1 MKKTK
6 KVVLIALSYV
16 LAIGLAIGGT
26 VAWLTSTDEDVNV
39 MTLGKV
45 KIDQLEYERVV
56 DEDGKWVSTGKVD
69 KYGYTADK
77 VQEYTQAKPL
87 LPAVFKDGD
96 IKWDDRNGSQDAS
109 GATSHQQSWGEIG
122 APGSNQLFDDSV
134 RNVQDKFVFVKNTG
148 KSDAYVRTWF
158 AFEQGGVAAED
169 FSDVIM
175 TNTNADHWSWETV
188 ATDVEIDGNT
198 YVVKCATYLGPKSNP
213 TGILAPD
220 ATTYASLL
228 QVYMRPEATN
238 EDVDAIDGN
247 ANGTYDI
254 LVFSQA
260 VQTDGFDAAEEAL
273 DAAFGDAS
281 VATHPWADGHV
292 ALSSVDTSEDFAAAV
307 TADKKTIVVNLEGD
321 VTYDVAAWDKNAMGS
336 ENTETIVINGNG
348 HTITF
353 NQKDSDWNNVTTNG
367 AKLVINN
374 ANITSSG
381 YNNGPWNRHDLN
393 FACDVEL
400 NNVKSDKAIAL
411 KAAGTLNNVIIND
424 ANTSDTYALWIQPN
438 GQTVTLTGCTIDMLD
453 CTDGRGIKID
463 EQYVDAP
470 EKVTLVVNDTTFKTE
485 EKSAILVKSVAGAD
499 VIINNVDISGV
510 VADSTNAVWVDEASA
525 AYADL
530 VTVTGATKI
539 VEP

>member
-1 MKKTK
+1 MKIKRILLTTLAM
-6 KVVLIALSYV
+6 VLVAALSI
-16 LAIGLAIGGT
+16 AGT
-26 VAWLTSTDEDVNV
+26 VAYLTSKDEDINV
-39 MTLGKV
+39 MTMPG
-45 KIDQLEYERVV
+45 IEIAQHEYERVQNA
-56 DEDGKWVSTGKVD
+56 DGTYEMVTSA
-69 KYGYTADK
+69 KYGEGYK
-77 VQEYTQAKPL
+77 LQPFTQDKPL
-87 LPAVFKDGD
+87 YPMTGSITGWGTIVPFDQIEGASGSQAVFAGV
-96 IKWDDRNGSQDAS
+96 
-109 GATSHQQSWGEIG
+109 E
-122 APGSNQLFDDSV
+122 
-134 RNVQDKFVFVKNTG
+134 NVQDKFVLVENTG
-148 KSDAYVRTWF
+148 KSEAYVRTII
-158 AFEQGGVAAED
+158 ALEYGSNKKDIIGISTGD
-169 FSDVIM
+169 FWQWNEIGY
-175 TNTNADHWSWETV
+175 A
-188 ATDVEIDGNT
+188 EIDGNT
-198 YVVKCATYLGPKSNP
+198 YYLFEAIYAGSDTRHVGGVLPAGEFTYNS
-213 TGILAPD
+213 LAQIYLD
-220 ATTYASLL
+220 S
-228 QVYMRPEATN
+228 EADN
-238 EDVDAIDGN
+238 EDLEALDGN
-247 ANGTYDI
+247 NNGKYDI

-260 VQTDGFDAAEEAL
+260 TQTAGFANAETAL
-273 DAAFGDAS
+273 DAAFGDI
-281 VATHPWADGHV
+281 TTTNHPWADGHV
-292 ALSSVDTSEDFAAAV
+292 AHSSVDNSEDFAAAV

-321 VTYDVAAWDKNAMGS
+321 VTYDVAAWDKNTMGS

>member
-1 MKKTK
+1 
-6 KVVLIALSYV
+6 
-16 LAIGLAIGGT
+16 
-26 VAWLTSTDEDVNV
+26 
-39 MTLGKV
+39 
-45 KIDQLEYERVV
+45 
-56 DEDGKWVSTGKVD
+56 
-69 KYGYTADK
+69 
-77 VQEYTQAKPL
+77 
-87 LPAVFKDGD
+87 
-96 IKWDDRNGSQDAS
+96 
-109 GATSHQQSWGEIG
+109 
-122 APGSNQLFDDSV
+122 
-134 RNVQDKFVFVKNTG
+134 
-148 KSDAYVRTWF
+148 
-158 AFEQGGVAAED
+158 
-169 FSDVIM
+169 
-175 TNTNADHWSWETV
+175 
-188 ATDVEIDGNT
+188 
-198 YVVKCATYLGPKSNP
+198 
-213 TGILAPD
+213 
-220 ATTYASLL
+220 
-228 QVYMRPEATN
+228 
-238 EDVDAIDGN
+238 
-247 ANGTYDI
+247 
-254 LVFSQA
+254 
-260 VQTDGFDAAEEAL
+260 
-273 DAAFGDAS
+273 
-281 VATHPWADGHV
+281 
-292 ALSSVDTSEDFAAAV
+292 
-307 TADKKTIVVNLEGD
+307 
-321 VTYDVAAWDKNAMGS
+321 MGS

-463 EQYVDAP
+463 AQYVDAP